1 MWSCCDTPGRML
13 TGMKLI
19 GVSGRKRSGKDSF
32 AERLTT
38 AHGFTRVAFADP
50 MRELALAL
58 DPLISEGW
66 RLSELV
72 DAFGW
77 EGAKENPEVRRTL
90 QRLGTEGGRKV
101 LGENIWVD
109 TAMTTAH
116 AIGGPVVFTDV
127 RFPNEAQAVKRAG
140 GVVVRI
146 ERQGLPAGDLHSSE
160 TAMDDWLFDFIV
172 HNDDT
177 LDALHSEADR
187 VLSHV

>member
-1 MWSCCDTPGRML
+1 ML

-32 AERLTT
+32 AERLTG

-109 TAMTTAH
+109 TAMTTAR

-127 RFPNEAQAVKRAG
+127 RFPNEAEAVKRAG

-146 ERQGLPAGDLHSSE
+146 ERQDLPQGDTHPSE

-172 HNDDT
+172 HNDDS
-177 LDALHSEADR
+177 LEYLHSEADR
-187 VLSHV
+187 ILTHV

>member
-1 MWSCCDTPGRML
+1 MSACSDTPSRML
-13 TGMKLI
+13 TDMKLI

-32 AERLTT
+32 AERLTG

-58 DPLISEGW
+58 DPIISDGW
-66 RLSELV
+66 RLSQLV
-72 DAFGW
+72 DTFGW

-109 TAMTTAH
+109 TAMTTAQ
-116 AIGGPVVFTDV
+116 AVGGPVVFTDV
-127 RFPNEAQAVKRAG
+127 RFPNEAEAVKRAG

-146 ERQGLPAGDLHSSE
+146 ERPGLPAGDTHPSE
-160 TAMDDWLFDFIV
+160 TAIDDWSVDFIV
-172 HNDDT
+172 HNDST
-177 LDALHSEADR
+177 LEALHAQADR
-187 VLSHV
+187 ILAHA

>member
-1 MWSCCDTPGRML
+1 MN
-13 TGMKLI
+13 LI

-32 AERLTT
+32 AERLT
-38 AHGFTRVAFADP
+38 AVHGFTRVAFADP

-58 DPLISEGW
+58 DPLISEVW

-109 TAMTTAH
+109 TAMRTAR
-116 AIGGPVVFTDV
+116 AADGPVVFTDV
-127 RFPNEAQAVKRAG
+127 RVPNEAEAVKTAG

-146 ERQGLPAGDLHSSE
+146 ERQGLPTGDTHPSE
-160 TAMDDWLFDFIV
+160 TALDDWRFDFIV
-172 HNDDT
+172 HNDST
-177 LDALHSEADR
+177 LEALHAEADR
-187 VLSHV
+187 VLSHA